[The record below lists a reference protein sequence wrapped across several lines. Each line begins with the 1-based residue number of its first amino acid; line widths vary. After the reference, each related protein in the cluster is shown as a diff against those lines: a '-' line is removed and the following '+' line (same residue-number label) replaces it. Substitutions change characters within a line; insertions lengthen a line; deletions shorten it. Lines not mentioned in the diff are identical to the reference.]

1 MSRIFVTF
9 GVPVEVSS
17 NAVTEFSA
25 KVTKDFIKQW
35 GIHHRMSSAYHLMSN
50 GREEQAL
57 KATKRLLMDNVGLNG
72 ELNNDRMVK
81 ALLSQRNTPDPGC
94 KLSPAQILLGRNL
107 KKLLPYVRKSFMT
120 YNNPQISKKWRNVW
134 NKKEETLSIRYVK
147 SLENK
152 SENTKLLPT
161 LNCGDHVVILNQ
173 TGNFPSKWGKSG
185 VVVEVKDCHQCV
197 VKVDGSGRLTVRNR
211 KLLRRFTPPVFQFP
225 FLRKAKRS
233 L

>member
-1 MSRIFVTF
+1 M
-9 GVPVEVSS
+9 E
-17 NAVTEFSA
+17 
-25 KVTKDFIKQW
+25 
-35 GIHHRMSSAYHLMSN
+35 
-50 GREEQAL
+50 
-57 KATKRLLMDNVGLNG
+57 NVGSIG
-72 ELNNDRMVK
+72 ELNNDRMVQ

-107 KKLLPYVRKSFMT
+107 KNLLPYVRKSVMI

-134 NKKEETLSIRYVK
+134 NKKEETLSIRFVK

-185 VVVEVKDCHQCV
+185 VVVEVKDCHQCI
-197 VKVDGSGRLTVRNR
+197 VKVDESGRLNIRNR
-211 KLLRRFTPPVFQFP
+211 KFLRRFTPLFC
-225 FLRKAKRS
+225 KS
-233 L
+233 HI